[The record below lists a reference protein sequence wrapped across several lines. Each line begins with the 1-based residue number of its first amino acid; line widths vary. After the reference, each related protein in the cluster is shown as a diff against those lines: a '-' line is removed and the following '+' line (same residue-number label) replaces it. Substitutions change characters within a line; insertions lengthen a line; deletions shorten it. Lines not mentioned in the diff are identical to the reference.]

1 MPGHVRTLDGMATS
15 LRLAVGCIATAAA
28 LAACGGDTD
37 DTTASTTSTGST
49 ASTRAATT
57 TAAPATTEAPPTT
70 AEEGVVPVTAAV
82 PSVVSVPVVETTPL
96 PTALPAPASTVAP
109 DFGLTPECVDELFG
123 LVAGVEPITA
133 AFDFEG
139 GGHEDYTMLMISLQE
154 PFAAAVEGITEHGC
168 DSIGG
173 LAPPGFE
180 EAFVAEVRK
189 RFAGAAPFFEIV
201 TATPRHPLSND
212 CQEQAD
218 ALIAYATDGGTFA
231 ELEPVD
237 KYNVMQLY
245 SGLQTW
251 CGLQFGHEV
260 TLRDDVQ
267 AFLGVQP

>member
-1 MPGHVRTLDGMATS
+1 MATS
-15 LRLAVGCIATAAA
+15 LRLAAGCIATAVA

-37 DTTASTTSTGST
+37 DDTTASTT
-49 ASTRAATT
+49 ASTTAPT
-57 TAAPATTEAPPTT
+57 TAPTTSATSTTAPPTT
-70 AEEGVVPVTAAV
+70 AEAGVLPVTAPV

-96 PTALPAPASTVAP
+96 PTVLPTPATSVAP
-109 DFGLTPECVDELFG
+109 DFGLTPECLDELFA

-139 GGHEDYTMLMISLQE
+139 GGHADYSMLMISLQE

-168 DSIGG
+168 DTLGE

-180 EAFVAEVRK
+180 EAFVAEVR
-189 RFAGAAPFFEIV
+189 RRSPGAAPFFEIV

-218 ALIAYATDGGTFA
+218 SLIAYTTDGGTFDD
-231 ELEPVD
+231 LEPVD

-251 CGLQFGHEV
+251 CGLRFGHEV

-267 AFLGVQP
+267 AFLGVES